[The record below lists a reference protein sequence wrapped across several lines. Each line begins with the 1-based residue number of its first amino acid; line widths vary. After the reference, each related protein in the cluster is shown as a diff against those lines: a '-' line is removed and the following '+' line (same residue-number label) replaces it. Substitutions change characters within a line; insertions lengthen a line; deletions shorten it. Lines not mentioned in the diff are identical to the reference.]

1 MKILGLVASPRKLG
15 NSEILV
21 KEMLA
26 SLPDEVEKTMIRLTD
41 LDIKQCNAC
50 YACLP
55 EDKECVIQDDLGF
68 LLEQIKSADAVVI
81 ATPCY
86 FLGTHTTLKLI
97 SDRLISVLQQ
107 AKEFAGKK
115 CAVLVSYG
123 IEGWEGYALEAAVNA
138 ARFLHLDVVGTML
151 VHAAS
156 PGEVVKPEILDQARQ
171 LATSL
176 VSDGRVTNSSSVHA
190 CQLCGN
196 TLLQLQSTGAVKCR
210 MCGADGKISIAE
222 GELTVQFAIPKHQR
236 FSQEGMSEH
245 GKILEAIKNQYI
257 AERHE
262 LNKLRKLYQNYN
274 WWIQPKSNKKPEA

>member
-1 MKILGLVASPRKLG
+1 MKVLGLVASPRKLG
-15 NSEILV
+15 NSEILA

-26 SLPDEVEKTMIRLTD
+26 SLPDEVEKMMIRLTD
-41 LDIKQCNAC
+41 LDIKQCSAC

-55 EDKECVIQDDLGF
+55 EDKDCVIKDDLGF
-68 LLEQIKSADAVVI
+68 LLEQIKAVDAVII

-115 CAVLVSYG
+115 CVVAVSYG
-123 IEGWEGYALEAAVNA
+123 ITGWEGYAREAAVNL
-138 ARFLHLDVVGTML
+138 ARFFHLDVVGTML

-156 PGEVVKPEILDQARQ
+156 PGEVVKTEVLDQARR
-171 LATSL
+171 LASAL
-176 VSDGRVTNSSSVHA
+176 VTGEQEATRLPVHA

-196 TLLQLQSTGAVKCR
+196 TLLKLMPTGEVKCP
-210 MCGADGKISIAE
+210 MCGADGKIE
-222 GELTVQFAIPKHQR
+222 VNEREFTVQFAIPRHNR
-236 FSQEGMSEH
+236 FSPEGMTEH
-245 GKILEAIKNQYI
+245 GKTLEAIKNQYI

-262 LNKLRKLYQNYN
+262 LNKLRKPYQHYN
-274 WWIQPKSNKKPEA
+274 WWIKPESNEKN